1 MTAAAKARCLA
12 ANNFLILLRL
22 RVRVTGMHELH
33 DLTGS
38 DRVGRLAMC
47 SSRHVA
53 EPDHQLNAR
62 V

>member
-1 MTAAAKARCLA
+1 MTGRREERGCLA

-38 DRVGRLAMC
+38 DRVGRL
-47 SSRHVA
+47 RHV
-53 EPDHQLNAR
+53 L
-62 V
+62 